1 MEVTSARRSRKKIRR
16 IICAALGAGIASA
29 AFGLAPDAVTAGP
42 APYADVP
49 ASEGLGSVIS
59 SFRMSGLAKPYA
71 LGIYRDRGYVYGV
84 MYSRGTNYLY
94 RFTAAGTR
102 VSSYV
107 INGTSTPRG
116 ADHAHLGLG
125 YLALVDAVSRKLYV
139 FRTTGGS
146 AVTSFSIAG
155 SPYPFN
161 CFWDGT
167 YYYANGP
174 ANRGTFYRLDSAGA
188 SAGTWTCSGWP
199 DAMTYC
205 GGAAFARR
213 GNEAAGPYFVGASW
227 SAGEPMC
234 MTTFPGGLLVA
245 TWTPPAHNANG
256 LVYGDSSNKAAY
268 GAAVWAGWY
277 AADGVYAMEF
287 DVGARGGAAVAPASL
302 GRVKALYR

>member
-1 MEVTSARRSRKKIRR
+1 MTPARKGERKIRK
-16 IICAALGAGIASA
+16 IIYAALSA
-29 AFGLAPDAVTAGP
+29 LVSGPAFGFAPDAATAGP
-42 APYADVP
+42 APRADVP

-59 SFRMSGLAKPYA
+59 SFKMSGLVKPYA

-84 MYSRGTNYLY
+84 MYSRETDHLY
-94 RFTAAGTR
+94 RFTPGGTR
-102 VSSYV
+102 VSSYAL
-107 INGTSTPRG
+107 NGTSTPRG

-125 YLALVDAVSRKLYV
+125 YLALVDAVNRKLYV

-146 AVTSFSIAG
+146 AVTSFSVAG
-155 SPYPFN
+155 APYPFN

-174 ANRGTFYRLDSAGA
+174 ANRGTFYRHDRSGA

-213 GNEAAGPYFVGASW
+213 GNDAASPYLVAASW

-277 AADGVYAMEF
+277 AADGVYAVEF
-287 DVGARGGAAVAPASL
+287 DVGARGAAAAVPASL